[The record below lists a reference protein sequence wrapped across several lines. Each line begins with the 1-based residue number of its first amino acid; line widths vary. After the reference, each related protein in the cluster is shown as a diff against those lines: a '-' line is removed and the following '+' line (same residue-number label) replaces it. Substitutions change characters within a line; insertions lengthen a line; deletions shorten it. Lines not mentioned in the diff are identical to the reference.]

1 MRLTDPCRSAA
12 IFGMQTV
19 AAALLTLIV
28 ATRAFAADAPS
39 VYKTAIIDGQN
50 NHDWRSTTPMIKTAL
65 EKTGRFQVAVLTSP
79 PTADAAA
86 WKDFH
91 PRFSDYDLIVS
102 NFTDFGAKPAP
113 AAFLDDLT
121 KHVGDGGGIVIVHA
135 ATSGMDNHAE
145 FVRMVGMGW
154 RDGDRLYLDNDGQT
168 IRQPKGQGPATA
180 HGRPFRWTVT
190 TWAKDHPICAGLPLA
205 KLAGWF
211 GSQRVIRVMPNTPL
225 MVGEGDTV
233 FTCGARGCMKPMNY
247 GPPHVGRHRRLRFSP
262 PRLPPKQSRMGRTNR
277 CCGRCDTARVACS

>member
-1 MRLTDPCRSAA
+1 
-12 IFGMQTV
+12 MQTV

-190 TWAKDHPICAGLPLA
+190 TWAKDHPICAGLPRTWVHETDELWAAPRGPAQEVEILA
-205 KLAGWF
+205 TAVAPETKQDGQNEPVLWTVRYGK
-211 GSQRVIRVMPNTPL
+211 GRVFVTL
-225 MVGEGDTV
+225 MGHDANAMKCVGFQT
-233 FTCGARGCMKPMNY
+233 TLARGAEWAVSGK
-247 GPPHVGRHRRLRFSP
+247 VTQLI
-262 PRLPPKQSRMGRTNR
+262 PKEFPSA
-277 CCGRCDTARVACS
+277 D